1 MDRKDLIEK
10 LRILPNKIADLVS
23 GLSDSD
29 LTTHFMLKEDGSPEW
44 TVAQNVHHLA
54 DAHMNAY
61 VRCKRMM
68 TEENLQSRPYA
79 QDGWA
84 ASPEAQSA
92 DLSYSL
98 AILRGLHDKWS
109 YFWHNLEQGDWLRS
123 GTNSAGHSFT
133 LEDQLRVYVKH
144 GEAHFD
150 QIQRTLAAKK

>member
-1 MDRKDLIEK
+1 MDRKDLIEQ
-10 LRILPNKIADLVS
+10 LRILPNQIADLVS

-68 TEENLQSRPYA
+68 TEDDLHSRPYA

-92 DLSYSL
+92 DISYSL
-98 AILRGLHDKWS
+98 TILHGLHDKWCR
-109 YFWHNLEQGDWLRS
+109 FWQNLEEDDFQRS
-123 GTNSAGHSFT
+123 GTNSVGNSFS
-133 LEDQLRVYVKH
+133 LEDQLRVYAEH
-144 GEAHFD
+144 GAAHLN
-150 QIQRTLAAKK
+150 QIHRTLAAKK